1 MKYLKQL
8 FALAIWLVCY
18 IPTTILVLIV
28 MVSVV
33 LKNRRTGDVHATNI
47 AS

>member
-1 MKYLKQL
+1 MKLLRQTL
-8 FALAIWLVCY
+8 ALIIWLVCY

-28 MVSVV
+28 MGNVV
-33 LKNRRTGDVHATNI
+33 AKNRRQVHAPNI